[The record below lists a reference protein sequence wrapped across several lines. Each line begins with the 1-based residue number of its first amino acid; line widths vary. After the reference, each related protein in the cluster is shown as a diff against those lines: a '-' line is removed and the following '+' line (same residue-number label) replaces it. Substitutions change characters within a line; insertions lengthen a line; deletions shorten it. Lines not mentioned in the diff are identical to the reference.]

1 MAEINQNEY
10 IDTSE
15 FLEPEDSME
24 ISSDFTDITPIKKK
38 TVIIKERNECE
49 CFRARRYGQWWTLKC
64 VSKKVVDKSRVYEYL
79 RKEFVV
85 GISLWHP
92 NIVRMISIQSDL
104 VDGEPG
110 IVLE

>member
-24 ISSDFTDITPIKKK
+24 ISSDFTDITPIKK

-49 CFRARRYGQWWTLKC
+49 CFRARRYGQWWTAC
-64 VSKKVVDKSRVYEYL
+64 R
-79 RKEFVV
+79 RKWSTNRECMNTCAK
-85 GISLWHP
+85 SLWWASAYGTP
-92 NIVRMISIQSDL
+92 TLCV
-104 VDGEPG
+104 
-110 IVLE
+110 

>member
-24 ISSDFTDITPIKKK
+24 ISSDFTDITPIKK

-49 CFRARRYGQWWTLKC
+49 CMNTCAK
-64 VSKKVVDKSRVYEYL
+64 
-79 RKEFVV
+79 
-85 GISLWHP
+85 SLWWASAYGTP
-92 NIVRMISIQSDL
+92 TLCV
-104 VDGEPG
+104 
-110 IVLE
+110 

>member
-24 ISSDFTDITPIKKK
+24 ISSDFTDITPIKK

-92 NIVRMISIQSDL
+92 NIVRMISIQKIGRASCRER
-104 VDGEPG
+104 V
-110 IVLE
+110 